1 MIAPVQK
8 FGQVRATTNF
18 HSRQIWW
25 RIQTWKEDEFLLGF
39 KFSDVQTGRKGFH
52 ALFKSNLWTSGG
64 LMYQQ
69 FMGDFTYRDLVSR
82 QVQLFFSFVNFGANS
97 LIHLLYF
104 STYSS
109 IKTLF
114 LILNICYEHTLLVQV
129 LQQSCV

>member
-39 KFSDVQTGRKGFH
+39 KFSDVQTRRKGFH

-82 QVQLFFSFVNFGANS
+82 QVQLFFSFVNFGTNS

>member
-39 KFSDVQTGRKGFH
+39 KFSDVQTRRKGFH

-82 QVQLFFSFVNFGANS
+82 QVQLFFSFANFGANS

>member
-39 KFSDVQTGRKGFH
+39 KFSDVQTRRKGFH